1 MRKLILMRGVPGSG
15 KSTYLSNKGLNPY
28 VLSPDTLRL
37 FFQSPTLNEDSSTSI
52 SGRNDKKVWRHL
64 HEALES
70 RMQRGDFTI
79 IDATHT
85 KTKDLSQYKQLAD
98 TYRYHVICIDFS
110 SIPLEQAI
118 EWNSQRPVYKQV
130 PIPVIERMDQN
141 LQQSS
146 IPSWLDVY
154 TPDEFDLSLL
164 TPPSNYSSYDK
175 IHMIGDVHGCYD
187 ALKTYMPN
195 DLPSNELFIFVGDY
209 VDRGIQN
216 AETLNYLFDLMYKP
230 NVILLEGNH
239 EIHLW
244 RFANNLPS
252 YSKKEFERYT
262 KKELE
267 EAGISK
273 KKMRAFYRH
282 LRQMV
287 YFTYHEKEVLVTHG
301 GLPCIPSPLAHTQ
314 TEQLIKGVGDYG
326 TDIDSLFLSHSK
338 PHQFQVHGHRNI
350 QNHPI
355 EASNRSF
362 NLEGK
367 VEMGGHL
374 RIITLD
380 KNGFTSHE
388 VKNYAVSPRFNFKP
402 ETDAFQNGAFI
413 ESLRNDPLIYEK
425 KLGNNVSSF
434 NFKREVFDNALWTIQ
449 NTKARGLFINTKTT
463 EIVARSYDKFFS
475 IESYLNNESG
485 KLF

>member
-1 MRKLILMRGVPGSG
+1 MRKLILMRGVPGCG
-15 KSTYLSNKGLNPY
+15 KSTYLSSKGLEPY

-37 FFQSPTLNEDSSTSI
+37 LFQSPTLNENGSTSI
-52 SGRNDKKVWRHL
+52 SGRNDKKVWRFL
-64 HEALES
+64 HEILES

-85 KTKDLSQYKQLAD
+85 KTRDFSQYKQLAD
-98 TYRYHVICIDFS
+98 SYRYHVLCIDFS
-110 SIPLEQAI
+110 DVPLEQALK
-118 EWNSQRPVYKQV
+118 WNLQRPIYKQV
-130 PIPVIERMDQN
+130 PSSVIERMHQN
-141 LQQSS
+141 LQESS
-146 IPSWLDVY
+146 LPSWVDTY
-154 TPDEFDLSLL
+154 TPDSFDLSSLAF
-164 TPPSNYSSYDK
+164 PSDFSSYEK
-175 IHMIGDVHGCYD
+175 IHIIGDLHGCYD
-187 ALKTYMPN
+187 TLQNYMPKT
-195 DLPSNELFIFVGDY
+195 LPQNELFIFVGDY

-216 AETLNYLFDLMYKP
+216 ADTLTYLFELMYKP

-273 KKMRAFYRH
+273 KKVRAFYRH

-287 YFTYHEKEVLVTHG
+287 YFTYHGKEVLVTHG
-301 GLPCIPSPLAHTQ
+301 GLPSITSPLVYTQ

-326 TDIDSLFLSHSK
+326 TDIDNLFTAHSQ
-338 PHQFQVHGHRNI
+338 PHQYQVHGHRNI
-350 QNHPI
+350 QNYPVQ
-355 EASNRSF
+355 ASERSF

-374 RIITLD
+374 RIVTLD
-380 KNGFTSHE
+380 KEGFKPHE
-388 VKNYAVSPRFNFKP
+388 VKNYTVSPRFTFKP
-402 ETDAFQNGAFI
+402 DTSAFQNEPFI
-413 ESLRNDPLIYEK
+413 EKLRNDPLIYEK

-434 NFKREVFDNALWTIQ
+434 NFKREVFDNALWTAQ
-449 NTKARGLFINTKTT
+449 NAKARGLFINTKTT

-475 IESYLNNESG
+475 IESYLNNKSG